1 MAGLSQALV
10 FILAFQLS
18 DLIIT
23 TWSQITE
30 IKLILVSNRQYVG
43 RDDAVK
49 LADFSHVPITWSV

>member
-1 MAGLSQALV
+1 MNPALV

-49 LADFSHVPITWSV
+49 LADFGHVPITWSV